1 MQRVRVGLTGLACV
15 FLLVILAAAIFG
27 AFKPEAEPT
36 LKPDLVVND
45 DIVTLNG
52 EPYTNGASVPND
64 PLAELGVAPG
74 NAPGKTTPPPSPGQ
88 PKPAAH

>member
-15 FLLVILAAAIFG
+15 FLLVILAAVIFG
-27 AFKPEAEPT
+27 AFKPEREPT
-36 LKPDLVVND
+36 LKSDVMVND

-52 EPYTNGASVPND
+52 EPYTNTAAVPND

-74 NAPGKTTPPPSPGQ
+74 NVPPKTPPAEGA
-88 PKPAAH
+88 KPAAH

>member
-27 AFKPEAEPT
+27 AFKPEPT
-36 LKPDLVVND
+36 LKSDVLVND

-52 EPYTNGASVPND
+52 EPYVNSATVPND

-74 NAPGKTTPPPSPGQ
+74 NSPGKTPPPGPASE
-88 PKPAAH
+88 PKPPAR